1 MKKLKEVSSNAGDLR
16 RMIEEI
22 ADELKRIY
30 GNLIGVE
37 DDVEEIEHDIDQIIS
52 AEEDN
57 LYLNE
62 KVWEKNNLDK
72 IEFVSAIL
80 QISKE
85 VYDNLPQDESFDFKI
100 KISERR
106 VKY

>member
-1 MKKLKEVSSNAGDLR
+1 MKKLKEVSSNTGDLR

-30 GNLIGVE
+30 GNLIGVV
-37 DDVEEIEHDIDQIIS
+37 DDAEEIEDDLDAIIS

-72 IEFVSAIL
+72 MEFVSEIL
-80 QISKE
+80 RIARE
-85 VYDNLPQDESFDFKI
+85 VYDNLPNDDNFDFRI